1 MLNFARLNGPKG
13 RAGTSFFR
21 MKYLHII
28 PRVLWKLW
36 FVLNFI
42 FTLLLL
48 YPVFLVL
55 LSRESLFGTA
65 FHVMRFWAKWLSL
78 SAGLIPSVTYEIDT
92 SKIPKPCIFISNHSS
107 YLDIILSCVA
117 VPQYFVFVG
126 KQELD
131 KAPLFRI
138 FFKRMHILVNRK
150 SNVDSHRA
158 YLRAGEKID
167 KGQSVFIFPEA
178 TISSGGT
185 LIPFKNGAFKLAI
198 DKQVPIVPLIY
209 PDNWKHL
216 QNGGF
221 LTSNG
226 KPGILRAI
234 VRNAVETKGMTNA
247 DLIPLREKLKS
258 IIQESLEQHK

>member
-1 MLNFARLNGPKG
+1 
-13 RAGTSFFR
+13 
-21 MKYLHII
+21 MKYQLII
-28 PRVLWKLW
+28 LCALWKLW

-42 FTLLLL
+42 ITLLLL

-55 LSRESLFGTA
+55 LSREKWFDAA
-65 FHVMRFWAKWLSL
+65 FRLMRAWAAWICYA
-78 SAGLIPSVTYEIDT
+78 AGIFPSVKYEMDIDE
-92 SKIPKPCIFISNHSS
+92 IPNPCIFISNHSS
-107 YLDIILSCVA
+107 YLDILLSYIS
-117 VPQYFVFVG
+117 VPNYFVFVG

-138 FFKRMHILVNRK
+138 FFKRMNILVNRK

-158 YLRAGEKID
+158 YVRSAEKID

-178 TISSGGT
+178 TISSGGV

-198 DKQVPIVPLIY
+198 DKQVPIVPIIFF
-209 PDNWKHL
+209 DNWKRL

-221 LTSNG
+221 LTANG
-226 KPGILRAI
+226 SPGKVRAL

-258 IIQESLEQHK
+258 IIQETLDKA